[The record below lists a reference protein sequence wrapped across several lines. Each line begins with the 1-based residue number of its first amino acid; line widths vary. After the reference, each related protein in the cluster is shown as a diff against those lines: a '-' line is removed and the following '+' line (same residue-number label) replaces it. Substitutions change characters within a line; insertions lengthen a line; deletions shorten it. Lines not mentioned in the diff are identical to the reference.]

1 MFRLFIQI
9 WRDEFFVILYVGF
22 VFAKTEKVEKIL
34 VSRKKFERRDFQMQ
48 LQNFIGN
55 QLSPFYRR
63 ATSALPARQIQIAL
77 KFFF

>member
-1 MFRLFIQI
+1 MSRLFIQI
-9 WRDEFFVILYVGF
+9 RRDEFFVILYVGF

-63 ATSALPARQIQIAL
+63 ANIRTSRTPNSNRTEIFL
-77 KFFF
+77 